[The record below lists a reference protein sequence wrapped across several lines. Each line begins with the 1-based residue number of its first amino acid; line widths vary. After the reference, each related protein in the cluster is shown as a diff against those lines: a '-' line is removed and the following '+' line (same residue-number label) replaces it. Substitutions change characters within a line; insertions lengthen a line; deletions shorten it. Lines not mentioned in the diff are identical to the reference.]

1 MSKKDKK
8 TQEKPQIDENILFL
22 NKTKLKEEDITAFQ
36 TFAVKK
42 HSLFIAIAI
51 TVVFGGLGIGLCFVN
66 TYIGVAILLAGII
79 GGLFFF
85 PYLSKN
91 QIKTQNAAIFGGKDY
106 ANTFEFYSDHLKVI
120 NIDEAEPEKE
130 INADDAQSRKEISQE
145 FSYDELYK
153 LVTFKNYVCLYIN
166 KNQSFLLSYIGMK
179 KGTIAELIDFLKA
192 KNLAFQDKTALGE
205 MKKK

>member
-1 MSKKDKK
+1 MDKK
-8 TQEKPQIDENILFL
+8 NKKTKEKPLIDEDILYM
-22 NKTKLKEEDITAFQ
+22 NTTKLKEEDITAFQ
-36 TFAVKK
+36 TFAMKK
-42 HSLFIAIAI
+42 YSLFIAIAI

-66 TYIGVAILLAGII
+66 TYVGVAILLAGII

-91 QIKTQNAAIFGGKDY
+91 QIKTQNATIFDGKDY
-106 ANTFEFYSDHLKVI
+106 SNTFEFYSDHLKVT
-120 NIDEAEPEKE
+120 NIDGAQPEK
-130 INADDAQSRKEISQE
+130 KISQE
-145 FSYDELYK
+145 FSYNELYK

-166 KNQSFLLSYIGMK
+166 KNQSFLLSYTGMK

-192 KNLAFQDKTALGE
+192 KNIKSQDKTSLGE

>member
-22 NKTKLKEEDITAFQ
+22 NTTKLKEEDITAFQ
-36 TFAVKK
+36 TFAMKK
-42 HSLFIAIAI
+42 YSLFIAIAI

-66 TYIGVAILLAGII
+66 TYVGVAILLAGII

-91 QIKTQNAAIFGGKDY
+91 QIKTQNTAIFDGKDY
-106 ANTFEFYSDHLKVI
+106 TNTFEFYEDHLKVT
-120 NIDEAEPEKE
+120 NIDGAEPE
-130 INADDAQSRKEISQE
+130 KEISQE

-166 KNQSFLLSYIGMK
+166 KNQSFLLSYTGMK

-192 KNLAFQDKTALGE
+192 KNIKFQDKTSLGE